1 MRFQGGHR
9 RPAPSRAELDTSFQQ
24 CSQVTVLRVP
34 APPRRVFRRS
44 GQWLRELSPAARVCL
59 DPASLFQNPL
69 LTMATT
75 HALRSLVVLQVLGL
89 ALAQI
94 VSPAASLAPKSW
106 VQSLG
111 LGSRSLGICCR
122 PSLA

>member
-1 MRFQGGHR
+1 MTQ
-9 RPAPSRAELDTSFQQ
+9 RAVS
-24 CSQVTVLRVP
+24 
-34 APPRRVFRRS
+34 
-44 GQWLRELSPAARVCL
+44 AARACL

-75 HALRSLVVLQVLGL
+75 PALRSLVVLLQVLGL

-94 VSPAASLAPKSW
+94 VSPVASLALKPW